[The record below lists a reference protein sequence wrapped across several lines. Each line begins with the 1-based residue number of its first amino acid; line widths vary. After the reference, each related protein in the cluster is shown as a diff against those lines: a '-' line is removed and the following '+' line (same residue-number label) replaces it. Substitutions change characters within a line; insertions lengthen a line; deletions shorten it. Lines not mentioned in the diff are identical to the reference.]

1 MNNELKNEKNSL
13 RCNRQWINDFET
25 LRYKLLYKKEYEE
38 YKGTGI
44 FRKTKGRV
52 KTSAGVK
59 YGV

>member
-1 MNNELKNEKNSL
+1 MNNEFKNERNSL
-13 RCNRQWINDFET
+13 RCNRRWMADFEI
-25 LRYKLLYKKEYEE
+25 LRYKLLYKKEYEA

-52 KTSAGVK
+52 KTSSGVK